1 MAMTGA
7 GKRALI
13 MGISGQDG
21 SLLASHLLGLGYEVH
36 GTSRGATEP
45 ANLTRLGVLA
55 RVRLHVVQPHD
66 YGAVLALVAAVA
78 PDEVYNLAGQSSVG
92 LSFAQPLEAF
102 DSHVVGTMVLLEA
115 LRALGGGIRLF
126 NASSG
131 EVFGDTGPVPADEG
145 TPFRPCTPYGAAK
158 ASAALMVATYRQNF
172 GIFACTG
179 FLFNH
184 ESPLRGKAFVSHR
197 IVSGA
202 IAVARK
208 HASGLTLGNMA
219 ITRDWGWAPDFVES
233 FVAMLRQPIARDYVV
248 ATGQPTTMEQFVARV
263 FSQVGLNW
271 RDHVTSDPAL
281 FRPSDIAVNLGS
293 PALAEKELGWRART
307 RMPEVADN
315 LVGAMLR
322 SESLPI

>member
-1 MAMTGA
+1 MDGA

-13 MGISGQDG
+13 VGVSGQDG
-21 SLLASHLLGLGYEVH
+21 SFLARHLLGLGYEVH
-36 GTSRGATEP
+36 GTSRGMAQP
-45 ANLTRLGVLA
+45 ANLSRLGLLA
-55 RVRLHVVQPHD
+55 QVRLHCLQPHD
-66 YGAVLALVAAVA
+66 YSAVLALVAAVA
-78 PDEVYNLAGQSSVG
+78 PDEIYNLAGQSSVG
-92 LSFAQPLEAF
+92 LSFAQPREAF
-102 DSHVVGTMVLLEA
+102 DSHVVGTMALLEA

-131 EVFGDTGPVPADEG
+131 EVFGDTGPVAADEA

-158 ASAALMVATYRQNF
+158 ASAALLVATYRQNF

-184 ESPLRGKAFVSHR
+184 ESPLRGKDFVSHR

-202 IAVARK
+202 LAVARK
-208 HASGLTLGNMA
+208 QATRLTLGNMA

-233 FVAMLRQPIARDYVV
+233 YAAMLQQPVARDYVV
-248 ATGQPTTMEQFVARV
+248 STGQPTTMEQFVARV
-263 FSQVGLNW
+263 FSRVGLDW

-281 FRPSDIAVNLGS
+281 FRPSDISVNLGS

-315 LVGAMLR
+315 LVSAMLG
-322 SESLPI
+322 SKPSPF